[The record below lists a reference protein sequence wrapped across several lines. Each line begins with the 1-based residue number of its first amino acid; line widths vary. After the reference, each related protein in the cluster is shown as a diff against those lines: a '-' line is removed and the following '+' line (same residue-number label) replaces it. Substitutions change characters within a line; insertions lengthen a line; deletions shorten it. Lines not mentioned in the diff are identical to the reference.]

1 MHIYQPE
8 INDGLQD
15 IIKAS
20 TSISYASLASP
31 SDKSNINVKNIK
43 SLASIQD
50 GDLYYV
56 QSILVSSTW
65 NKNDD
70 IFDKEEVWL
79 ARKTPEDKPTNLDH
93 NESLIIGHITS
104 NWPVTEDGILIDE
117 NTPIENLPEKYH
129 ILTGSVIYTAFSNP
143 ELRDR
148 SQQLISEIESEN
160 KFVSMECLF
169 RGFDYGVLNKA
180 NNEYKVL
187 ARNDSTAYLTKH
199 LRAYGGSGEHENY
212 KIGRVLR
219 NITFSGKGFVDKPAN
234 PDSIIF
240 TKNQLSKEVANEQKK
255 ELEEEK
261 IKIFSN
267 IGVFNDQLTNNMENN
282 NMNVEQQLAEIKETL
297 ANMQA
302 CAEATQAA
310 QSTITELEA
319 KVAALESELAAKAE
333 ELSTLKSNNETLAS
347 ETEAVVK
354 KAKEEK
360 DSKEEEF
367 KNMKAS
373 LEAANE
379 TIAAYKNKEVEM
391 AKKEK
396 KMKRVATLIEA
407 GVDNDTA
414 IATVDQLDSLDD
426 DSFDSVAKLLAAKKS
441 AKDMSDKEMKDEEMK
456 DEEMAAKK
464 SSKANTDTAIL
475 DTVEVENEA
484 DLSVSSTES
493 TTATDHV
500 QSELVEFISN
510 RLGKK

>member
-1 MHIYQPE
+1 MHIYQTE
-8 INDGLQD
+8 IDDGLQD
-15 IIKAS
+15 IVKAS
-20 TSISYASLASP
+20 TSISYASLAAP
-31 SDKSNINVKNIK
+31 CDKSQINIKNIK

-50 GDLYYV
+50 SDLYYV

-93 NESLIIGHITS
+93 NENIIIGHITS
-104 NWPVTEDGILIDE
+104 NWPVTEDGILIDD

-143 ELRDR
+143 DLRER
-148 SQQLISEIESEN
+148 AQQLIQEIESEN

-169 RGFDYGVLNKA
+169 RGFDYGVLNKTT
-180 NNEYKVL
+180 NEYKVL
-187 ARNDSTAYLTKH
+187 ARNEQTAYLTKH

-240 TKNQLSKEVANEQKK
+240 TKNQLSKEIAHEQKNEQ
-255 ELEEEK
+255 EK
-261 IKIFSN
+261 IKIFSD

-282 NMNVEQQLAEIKETL
+282 NMNVEQQLAEIKEAL
-297 ANMQA
+297 ASMKQ
-302 CAEATQAA
+302 CAEASEAA
-310 QSTITELEA
+310 QTRINELETQ
-319 KVAALESELAAKAE
+319 VAALEADAAVKAE
-333 ELSTLKSNNETLAS
+333 ELSALKQANESLAS
-347 ETEAVVK
+347 EAEAAAKKVK
-354 KAKEEK
+354 EDE
-360 DSKEEEF
+360 DSKEEQN
-367 KNMKAS
+367 KQLKAA
-373 LEAANE
+373 LEVANE
-379 TIAAYKNKEVEM
+379 TIAGYKAKEEEM

-407 GVDNDTA
+407 GIDNDTA
-414 IATVDQLDSLDD
+414 LATVDELDSLDD
-426 DSFDSVAKLLAAKKS
+426 NSFESVAKLLAAKKS
-441 AKDMSDKEMKDEEMK
+441 SKDMSKTEDAEEEDM
-456 DEEMAAKK
+456 AKK
-464 SSKANTDTAIL
+464 ASKANTDTAIL

-484 DLSVSSTES
+484 DLSVSSTE
-493 TTATDHV
+493 TTNATDHV